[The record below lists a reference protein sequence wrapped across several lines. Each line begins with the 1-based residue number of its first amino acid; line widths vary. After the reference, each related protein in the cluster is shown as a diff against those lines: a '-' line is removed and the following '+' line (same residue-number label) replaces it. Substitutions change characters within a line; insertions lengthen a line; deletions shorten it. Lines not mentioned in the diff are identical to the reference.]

1 MSLRPY
7 AEYKDSGISWLGEIP
22 EHWEIHPLL
31 AMAIERSEPNS
42 GMCERNLLSL
52 SYGRIIRK
60 DIEANDGLL
69 PESFETYQIIY
80 PGDVILR
87 LTDLQN
93 DKRSLRSAMALEKG
107 IITSAYL
114 ALQPISANSKYISY
128 LLRAYDL
135 QKVFYSMGGGLRQ
148 SMKFSDLKRLPI
160 LSPFEEEENAI
171 VAFLYHETAKIDTL
185 IAEQEKLIAL
195 LAEKRQ
201 AVISHAVTKGLN
213 PDAPM
218 KDSGIPWL
226 GEVPA
231 HWKTSPLRYLAKIG
245 NGSTPSR
252 DNPDYWAEEGFPW
265 LNSSVVN
272 QEEVTESDQFVTDL
286 ALNECHL
293 PVISPPTVLI
303 GITGQGKTRGMATKL
318 GFKATINQHL
328 AYISPNIDILSED
341 FLLRVLESAYENLR
355 TESDSVGST
364 KGAIT
369 CDQISRFQ
377 IPLPSL
383 EEQDRIV
390 THLNE
395 AIQKLEA
402 LSHDVGVAITLLK
415 ERRSAL
421 ISSAVTGK
429 IDVRNWQPEASAA

>member
-7 AEYKDSGISWLGEIP
+7 AEYKDSGVAWLGEVP
-22 EHWEIHPLL
+22 VHWRIVRLRDIATVFNGYPFNSALFTESSGYPLIRIRDL
-31 AMAIERSEPNS
+31 DSATTATKYSGEYIKAAEVTRSDILIGMDGDFNVGYWLGSEPALLNQRMCCVRIGDLALSSLIRNS
-42 GMCERNLLSL
+42 LPIPLKAINDVTYSTTVKHLSSLDVEKIKFALPDKDELLS
-52 SYGRIIRK
+52 I
-60 DIEANDGLL
+60 AT
-69 PESFETYQIIY
+69 F
-80 PGDVILR
+80 
-87 LTDLQN
+87 TD
-93 DKRSLRSAMALEKG
+93 S
-107 IITSAYL
+107 
-114 ALQPISANSKYISY
+114 
-128 LLRAYDL
+128 
-135 QKVFYSMGGGLRQ
+135 
-148 SMKFSDLKRLPI
+148 
-160 LSPFEEEENAI
+160 
-171 VAFLYHETAKIDTL
+171 ETAKIDAL

-218 KDSGIPWL
+218 KDSGIAWL

-231 HWKTSPLRYLAKIG
+231 HWETSPLRYLAKIG

-272 QEEVTESDQFVTDL
+272 QEEVTESDQFVTEF
-286 ALNECHL
+286 ALKECHL
-293 PVISPPTVLI
+293 PVISPPTMLL

-328 AYISPNIDILSED
+328 AYISPNIDVLSED

-390 THLNE
+390 IHLNE
-395 AIQKLEA
+395 AIQKLDA

-421 ISSAVTGK
+421 ISAAVTGK